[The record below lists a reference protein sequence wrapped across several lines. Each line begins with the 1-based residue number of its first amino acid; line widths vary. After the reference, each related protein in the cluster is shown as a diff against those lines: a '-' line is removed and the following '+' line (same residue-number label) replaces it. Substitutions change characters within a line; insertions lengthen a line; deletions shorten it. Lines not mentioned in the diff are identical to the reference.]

1 MKEWIIAGISLVLF
15 FILSYLMTP
24 RITYITLNG
33 EKIVIDDNGKEVYRP
48 LTKNDYMNSVV
59 VEK

>member
-24 RITYITLNG
+24 RITYITVNG